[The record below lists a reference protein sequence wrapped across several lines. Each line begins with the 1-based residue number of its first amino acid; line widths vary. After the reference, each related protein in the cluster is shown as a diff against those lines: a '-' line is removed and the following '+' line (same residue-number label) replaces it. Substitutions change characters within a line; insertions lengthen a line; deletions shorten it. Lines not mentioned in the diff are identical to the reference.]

1 MSTPYNN
8 NQEQEINYGSPS
20 VYLSSRG
27 SRNYLPS
34 NRTTSKAAVS
44 NSNSS
49 GLGSIFGK
57 TKDTIWGKSVPM
69 MNKDAGGFYDTSFW
83 DASQWQKFGAK
94 GGIIGDSGQ
103 LYNADGSAFDV
114 SSIGGNLKGL
124 GSTTEG
130 GLGGLLSNES
140 LQTAGNIAE
149 NVGKVFGMYQAADD
163 IFGSGAKSR
172 KAAEKRLDEG
182 FKQNYAMNQMAMD
195 KFKEDKQERFKEL
208 AGRRMQGATTDQHKK
223 ALQSYMEGGVQ
234 PGSQPSSEIGRA
246 SCRERVSSPV

>member
-20 VYLSSRG
+20 VYLASRG

-34 NRTTSKAAVS
+34 NRAASKAAVS

-49 GLGSIFGK
+49 GLGSF
-57 TKDTIWGKSVPM
+57 KDTFWGKSVPM

-83 DASQWQKFGAK
+83 DASQWQKFGEAK
-94 GGIIGDSGQ
+94 GYVGDAGQ

-114 SSIGGNLKGL
+114 SSIGGDVSKL

-130 GLGGLLSNES
+130 GLGGLLSNET
-140 LQTAGNIAE
+140 LGTVGNIAG
-149 NVGKVFGMYQAADD
+149 NLGKVFGMYTAYDN

-172 KAAEKRLDEG
+172 KAAERRLEEG

-195 KFKEDKQERFKEL
+195 KFREDNAHFKKQR
-208 AGRRMQGATTDQHKK
+208 ADITA
-223 ALQSYMEGGVQ
+223 SYN
-234 PGSQPSSEIGRA
+234 A
-246 SCRERVSSPV
+246 